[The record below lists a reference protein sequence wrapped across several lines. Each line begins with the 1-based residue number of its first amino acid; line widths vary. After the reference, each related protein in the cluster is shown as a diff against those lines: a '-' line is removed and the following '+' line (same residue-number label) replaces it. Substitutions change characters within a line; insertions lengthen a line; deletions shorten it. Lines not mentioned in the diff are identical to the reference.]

1 MTTMTCLI
9 RMGPITIKSTHTH
22 ARTPARTHASST
34 SYLVQVNHVLDGQID
49 IDIFQKLPNDIT
61 PRQSQVL
68 NENYFRLVGSG
79 VGGSMSFEF
88 LHDWFHL
95 LECLVGYHD
104 DFMDLEEQWSS
115 YRHKAFLVAFFGTVL
130 FPSPS
135 GAISFSIRPLESV
148 LPHGFSFIPALLSET
163 IRSLSLYREIGRGR
177 LGCCVHMLQLWFY
190 SHLSVIVRD

>member
-1 MTTMTCLI
+1 MDLVPILEEYDHFLSLSTPLSTVFIPLVRTRYRKRLANL
-9 RMGPITIKSTHTH
+9 MGFKRP
-22 ARTPARTHASST
+22 
-34 SYLVQVNHVLDGQID
+34 VVEVL
-49 IDIFQKLPNDIT
+49 T
-61 PRQSQVL
+61 WH
-68 NENYFRLVGSG
+68 GSK
-79 VGGSMSFEF
+79 VEGSMSFEF